1 MNRNFNAFTDLKS
14 LELEVPM
21 ICLATGCVSLRGASR
36 YVGTDVRYI
45 HTYTERSL
53 CKRDFSPLMVF
64 RLLKKGFL
72 FLRNLVIYTIF
83 RFAFVLFVV
92 FLPSLIL

>member
-53 CKRDFSPLMVF
+53 CKSDFSPPHGLSIIEKRVF
-64 RLLKKGFL
+64 
-72 FLRNLVIYTIF
+72 IF
-83 RFAFVLFVV
+83 A
-92 FLPSLIL
+92 